1 MGILVEQSETT
12 ALLKAKITKIL
23 FLLLLVRLGLYIPVP
38 NIDLDLFSQ
47 NQNTN
52 PIFGFAKTLTGSSFL
67 GIGALV
73 ILPYIN
79 ASIIIQL
86 LIPVIPKLEQLQK
99 EEGEFGRQQITRYT
113 RYLAFIW
120 SIFLSVGIAFF
131 LIKPVIFDWNF
142 ILAIKIILSLI
153 TGSMLSMWFSE
164 LITEEGL
171 GNGSSMLIFI
181 NIVGSIPN
189 NFASISNTL
198 FDNAA
203 YLSNLA
209 TLCKTSLF
217 YLFVVTVVIVFQ
229 DSYKKISI
237 ISAKQLTGDYVGQAQ
252 KISELKNTY
261 IPLKV
266 NQGGIMPLAFSSTIA
281 VFLTYP
287 VQLFINSG
295 FIVNQAFSTNLLT
308 FYSIALNIIL
318 VVFFSCFYA
327 ALVLKPED
335 ISQNLAKMAYS
346 IPGIRQGR
354 ETTRYLEKTVSRLS
368 FIGGLFLSFLAF
380 FPLLISSVVKV
391 SIFKNVTSLLILIGV
406 ITDVTSQIR
415 GYLVSRKYEGFK
427 Q

>member
-1 MGILVEQSETT
+1 MEQSETT

-67 GIGALV
+67 GIGALG

-86 LIPVIPKLEQLQK
+86 LVPVLPQLEQLQK

-113 RYLAFIW
+113 RYLALIW
-120 SIFLSVGIAFF
+120 SIILSSAIAFF
-131 LIKPVIFDWNF
+131 LVKPIIFDWSISLALEI
-142 ILAIKIILSLI
+142 ILALV
-153 TGSMLSMWFSE
+153 TGSILSMWFSE

-189 NFASISNTL
+189 SFSDLNNALFSQASYLDNLRISSQGL
-198 FDNAA
+198 I
-203 YLSNLA
+203 L
-209 TLCKTSLF
+209 
-217 YLFVVTVVIVFQ
+217 YLFVVSVIILFQ
-229 DSYKKISI
+229 DSYKKINI
-237 ISAKQLTGDYVGQAQ
+237 VAAKQLNLSSSDQSQ
-252 KISELKNTY
+252 NFSQLKNSY

-266 NQGGIMPLAFSSTIA
+266 NQGGIMPLVFSSTIA
-281 VFLTYP
+281 VFLAYP
-287 VQLFINSG
+287 VQQLLNLGFVNNS
-295 FIVNQAFSTNLLT
+295 FLSV
-308 FYSIALNIIL
+308 YSITINILL
-318 VVFFSCFYA
+318 VVLFSCFYA
-327 ALVLKPED
+327 GLVLKPDD

-346 IPGIRQGR
+346 IPGIRQGKD
-354 ETTRYLEKTVSRLS
+354 TTKYLEKTVARLA
-368 FIGGLFLSFLAF
+368 FLGGLFLAFLAF
-380 FPLLISSVVKV
+380 FPLVVGNILQV
-391 SIFKNVTSLLILIGV
+391 NIFKNVTSLLILIGV

-415 GYLVSRKYEGFK
+415 GYLVARKYEGFK
-427 Q
+427 

>member
-1 MGILVEQSETT
+1 MEQSETT

-67 GIGALV
+67 GIGALG

-86 LIPVIPKLEQLQK
+86 LVPVLPQLEQLQK

-113 RYLAFIW
+113 RYLALIW
-120 SIFLSVGIAFF
+120 AIILSSAIAFF
-131 LIKPVIFDWNF
+131 LVKPIIFDWSISLALEI
-142 ILAIKIILSLI
+142 ILALV
-153 TGSMLSMWFSE
+153 TGSILSMWFSE

-189 NFASISNTL
+189 SFSELNNALFSQASYLDNLRISGQGL
-198 FDNAA
+198 I
-203 YLSNLA
+203 
-209 TLCKTSLF
+209 F
-217 YLFVVTVVIVFQ
+217 YLFVVSVIILFQ
-229 DSYKKISI
+229 DSYKKINI
-237 ISAKQLTGDYVGQAQ
+237 VAAKQLNLSSSDQSQ
-252 KISELKNTY
+252 NFSQLKNSY

-266 NQGGIMPLAFSSTIA
+266 NQGGIMPLVFSSTIA
-281 VFLTYP
+281 VFLAYP
-287 VQLFINSG
+287 VQQLLNLGFVNNS
-295 FIVNQAFSTNLLT
+295 FLS
-308 FYSIALNIIL
+308 FYSITINILL
-318 VVFFSCFYA
+318 VVLFSCFYA
-327 ALVLKPED
+327 GLVLKPDD

-346 IPGIRQGR
+346 IPGIRQGKD
-354 ETTRYLEKTVSRLS
+354 TTKYLEKTVARLA
-368 FIGGLFLSFLAF
+368 FLGGLFLAFLAF
-380 FPLLISSVVKV
+380 FPLVVGNV
-391 SIFKNVTSLLILIGV
+391 LQVNIFKNVTSLLILIGV

-415 GYLVSRKYEGFK
+415 GYLVARKYEGFK
-427 Q
+427 

>member
-1 MGILVEQSETT
+1 VEQSQTLF
-12 ALLKAKITKIL
+12 LLRAKVTKIL
-23 FLLLLVRLGLYIPVP
+23 FLLLLVRLGLYVPIPSV
-38 NIDLDLFSQ
+38 DLDIFAQ
-47 NQNTN
+47 EQVVN
-52 PIFGFAKTLTGSSFL
+52 PVFNFAKTLTGSSFL
-67 GIGALV
+67 GVGALG

-99 EEGEFGRQQITRYT
+99 EEGEFGRKQITRYT

-120 SIFLSVGIAFF
+120 SIFLSGGIAFF
-131 LIKPVIFDWNF
+131 LIKPVVFDWN
-142 ILAIKIILSLI
+142 LVLGVKIILSLI

-181 NIVGSIPN
+181 NIIGSIPN
-189 NFASISNTL
+189 SFSNISSTFFDKVSYLDNFV
-198 FDNAA
+198 
-203 YLSNLA
+203 
-209 TLCKTSLF
+209 TLCQGLIL
-217 YLFVVTVVIVFQ
+217 YLFVVTIVIVFQ
-229 DSYKKISI
+229 DSYKKIGI
-237 ISAKQLTGDYVGQAQ
+237 ISAKQLTSEYIGQAQ
-252 KISELKNTY
+252 KISDLKNTY

-266 NQGGIMPLAFSSTIA
+266 NQGGIMPLVFSSTIA

-287 VQLFINSG
+287 IQFLVKSFDSSFTNSFI
-295 FIVNQAFSTNLLT
+295 T
-308 FYSIALNIIL
+308 FYSFTLNIIL

-346 IPGIRQGR
+346 IPGVRQGR
-354 ETTRYLEKTVSRLS
+354 ETTKYLEKTVARLS
-368 FIGGLFLSFLAF
+368 FLGGLFLSFLAF
-380 FPLLISSVVKV
+380 FPLLVGTVLKV
-391 SIFKNVTSLLILIGV
+391 SLFKNVTSLLILIGV

-427 Q
+427 

>member
-1 MGILVEQSETT
+1 MEQSETT

-67 GIGALV
+67 GIEAIG

-86 LIPVIPKLEQLQK
+86 LVPVLPQLEQLQK

-113 RYLAFIW
+113 RYLALIW
-120 SIFLSVGIAFF
+120 AIILSSAIAFF
-131 LIKPVIFDWNF
+131 LVKPIIFDWSISLALEI
-142 ILAIKIILSLI
+142 ILALV
-153 TGSMLSMWFSE
+153 TGSILSMWFSE

-189 NFASISNTL
+189 SFSELNNALFSQASYLDNLRISGQGL
-198 FDNAA
+198 I
-203 YLSNLA
+203 
-209 TLCKTSLF
+209 F
-217 YLFVVTVVIVFQ
+217 YLFVVSVIILFQ
-229 DSYKKISI
+229 DSYKKINI
-237 ISAKQLTGDYVGQAQ
+237 VAAKQLNLSSSDQSQ
-252 KISELKNTY
+252 NFSQLKNSY

-266 NQGGIMPLAFSSTIA
+266 NQGGIMPLVFSSTIA
-281 VFLTYP
+281 VFLAYP
-287 VQLFINSG
+287 VQQLLNLGFVNNS
-295 FIVNQAFSTNLLT
+295 FLSV
-308 FYSIALNIIL
+308 YSITINILL
-318 VVFFSCFYA
+318 VVLFSCFYA
-327 ALVLKPED
+327 GLVLKPDD

-346 IPGIRQGR
+346 IPGVRQGKD
-354 ETTRYLEKTVSRLS
+354 TTKYLEKTVARLA
-368 FIGGLFLSFLAF
+368 FLGGLFLAFLAF
-380 FPLLISSVVKV
+380 FPLVVGNV
-391 SIFKNVTSLLILIGV
+391 LQVNIFKNVTSLLILIGV

-415 GYLVSRKYEGFK
+415 GYLVARKYEGFK
-427 Q
+427 

>member
-1 MGILVEQSETT
+1 MDQSETIG
-12 ALLKAKITKIL
+12 LLKSKIIKIL
-23 FLLLLVRLGLYIPVP
+23 CLLLLVRLGLYIPIPSV
-38 NIDLDLFSQ
+38 DLDIFAQ
-47 NQNTN
+47 NQSLN
-52 PIFGFAKTLTGSSFL
+52 PVFNFAKTLTGSSFL
-67 GIGALV
+67 GIGALG

-266 NQGGIMPLAFSSTIA
+266 NQGGIMPLVFSSTIA

>member
-1 MGILVEQSETT
+1 VEQSETT

-67 GIGALV
+67 GIGALG

-86 LIPVIPKLEQLQK
+86 LVPVLPQLEQLQK

-113 RYLAFIW
+113 RYLALIW
-120 SIFLSVGIAFF
+120 AIILSSAIAFF
-131 LIKPVIFDWNF
+131 LVKPIIFDWSISLALEI
-142 ILAIKIILSLI
+142 ILALV
-153 TGSMLSMWFSE
+153 TGSILSMWFSE

-189 NFASISNTL
+189 SFSELNNALFSQASYLDNLRISGQGL
-198 FDNAA
+198 I
-203 YLSNLA
+203 
-209 TLCKTSLF
+209 F
-217 YLFVVTVVIVFQ
+217 YLFVVSVIILFQ
-229 DSYKKISI
+229 DSYKKINI
-237 ISAKQLTGDYVGQAQ
+237 VAAKQLNLSSSDQSQ
-252 KISELKNTY
+252 NFSQLKNSY

-266 NQGGIMPLAFSSTIA
+266 NQGGIMPLVFSSTIA
-281 VFLTYP
+281 VFLAYP
-287 VQLFINSG
+287 VQQLLNLGFVNNS
-295 FIVNQAFSTNLLT
+295 FLSV
-308 FYSIALNIIL
+308 YSITINILL
-318 VVFFSCFYA
+318 VVLFSCFYA
-327 ALVLKPED
+327 GLVLKPDD

-346 IPGIRQGR
+346 IPGIRQGKD
-354 ETTRYLEKTVSRLS
+354 TTKYLEKTVARLA
-368 FIGGLFLSFLAF
+368 FLGGLFLAFLAF
-380 FPLLISSVVKV
+380 FPLVVGNV
-391 SIFKNVTSLLILIGV
+391 LQVNIFKNVTSLLILIGV

-415 GYLVSRKYEGFK
+415 GYLVSQNYESFK
-427 Q
+427 NT

>member
-1 MGILVEQSETT
+1 MEQSETT

-67 GIGALV
+67 GIGALG

-86 LIPVIPKLEQLQK
+86 LVPVLPQLEQLQK

-113 RYLAFIW
+113 RYLALIW
-120 SIFLSVGIAFF
+120 SIILSSAIAFF
-131 LIKPVIFDWNF
+131 LVKPIIFDWSISLALEI
-142 ILAIKIILSLI
+142 ILALV
-153 TGSMLSMWFSE
+153 TGSILSMWFSE

-189 NFASISNTL
+189 SFSDLNNALFSQASYLDNLRISSQGL
-198 FDNAA
+198 I
-203 YLSNLA
+203 L
-209 TLCKTSLF
+209 
-217 YLFVVTVVIVFQ
+217 YLFVVSVIILFQ
-229 DSYKKISI
+229 DSYKKVNIVA
-237 ISAKQLTGDYVGQAQ
+237 AKQLNLSSSDQSQ
-252 KISELKNTY
+252 DFSQLKNSY

-266 NQGGIMPLAFSSTIA
+266 NQGGIMPLVFSSTIA
-281 VFLTYP
+281 VFLAYP
-287 VQLFINSG
+287 VQQLLNLGFVNNS
-295 FIVNQAFSTNLLT
+295 FLSV
-308 FYSIALNIIL
+308 YSITINILL
-318 VVFFSCFYA
+318 VVLFSCFYA
-327 ALVLKPED
+327 GLVLKPDD

-346 IPGIRQGR
+346 IPGIRQGKD
-354 ETTRYLEKTVSRLS
+354 TTKYLEKTVARLA
-368 FIGGLFLSFLAF
+368 FLGGLFLAFLAF
-380 FPLLISSVVKV
+380 FPLVVGNV
-391 SIFKNVTSLLILIGV
+391 LQVNIFKNVTSLLILIGV

-415 GYLVSRKYEGFK
+415 GYLVARKYEGFK
-427 Q
+427 

>member
-1 MGILVEQSETT
+1 MDQSETIG
-12 ALLKAKITKIL
+12 LLKSKIIKIL
-23 FLLLLVRLGLYIPVP
+23 CLLLLVRLGLYIPIPSV
-38 NIDLDLFSQ
+38 DLDIFAQ
-47 NQNTN
+47 NQSLN
-52 PIFGFAKTLTGSSFL
+52 PVFNFAKTLTGSSFL
-67 GIGALV
+67 GIGALG

-181 NIVGSIPN
+181 NIVGSIPD

-266 NQGGIMPLAFSSTIA
+266 NQGGIMPLVFSSTIA

>member
-1 MGILVEQSETT
+1 MEQSETT

-67 GIGALV
+67 GIGALG

-86 LIPVIPKLEQLQK
+86 LVPVLPQLEQLQK

-113 RYLAFIW
+113 RYLALIW
-120 SIFLSVGIAFF
+120 SIILSSAIAFF
-131 LIKPVIFDWNF
+131 LVKPIIFDWSISLALEI
-142 ILAIKIILSLI
+142 ILALV
-153 TGSMLSMWFSE
+153 TGSILSMWFSE

-189 NFASISNTL
+189 SFSELNNALFSQASYLDNLRISGQGL
-198 FDNAA
+198 I
-203 YLSNLA
+203 
-209 TLCKTSLF
+209 F
-217 YLFVVTVVIVFQ
+217 YLFVVSVIILFQ
-229 DSYKKISI
+229 DSYKKINI
-237 ISAKQLTGDYVGQAQ
+237 VAAKQLNLSSSDQSQ
-252 KISELKNTY
+252 DFSQLKNSY

-266 NQGGIMPLAFSSTIA
+266 NQGGIMPLVFSSTIA
-281 VFLTYP
+281 VFLAYP
-287 VQLFINSG
+287 VQQLLNLGFVNNS
-295 FIVNQAFSTNLLT
+295 FLSV
-308 FYSIALNIIL
+308 YSITINILL
-318 VVFFSCFYA
+318 VVLFSCFYA
-327 ALVLKPED
+327 GLVLKPDD

-346 IPGIRQGR
+346 IPGIRQGKD
-354 ETTRYLEKTVSRLS
+354 TTKYLEKTVARLA
-368 FIGGLFLSFLAF
+368 FLGGLFLAFLAF
-380 FPLLISSVVKV
+380 FPLVVGNILQV
-391 SIFKNVTSLLILIGV
+391 NIFKNVTSLLILIGV

-415 GYLVSRKYEGFK
+415 GYLVARKYEGFK
-427 Q
+427 

>member
-1 MGILVEQSETT
+1 MEQSETT

-67 GIGALV
+67 GIGALG

-86 LIPVIPKLEQLQK
+86 LVPVLPQLEQLQK

-113 RYLAFIW
+113 RYLALIW
-120 SIFLSVGIAFF
+120 AIILSSAIAFF
-131 LIKPVIFDWNF
+131 LVKPIIFDWSISLALEI
-142 ILAIKIILSLI
+142 ILALV
-153 TGSMLSMWFSE
+153 TGSILSMWFSE

-189 NFASISNTL
+189 SFSELNNALFSQASYLDNLRISGQGL
-198 FDNAA
+198 I
-203 YLSNLA
+203 
-209 TLCKTSLF
+209 F
-217 YLFVVTVVIVFQ
+217 YLFVVSVIILFQ
-229 DSYKKISI
+229 DSYKKINI
-237 ISAKQLTGDYVGQAQ
+237 VAAKQLNLSSSDQSQ
-252 KISELKNTY
+252 NFSQLKNSY

-266 NQGGIMPLAFSSTIA
+266 NQGGIMPLVFSSTIA
-281 VFLTYP
+281 VFLAYP
-287 VQLFINSG
+287 VQKLLNLGFVNNS
-295 FIVNQAFSTNLLT
+295 FLSV
-308 FYSIALNIIL
+308 YSITINILL
-318 VVFFSCFYA
+318 VVLFSCFYA
-327 ALVLKPED
+327 GLVLKPDD

-346 IPGIRQGR
+346 IPGVRQGKD
-354 ETTRYLEKTVSRLS
+354 TTKYLEKTVARLA
-368 FIGGLFLSFLAF
+368 FLGGLFLAFLAF
-380 FPLLISSVVKV
+380 FPLVVGNV
-391 SIFKNVTSLLILIGV
+391 LQVNIFKNVTSLLILIGV

-415 GYLVSRKYEGFK
+415 GYLVARKYEGFK
-427 Q
+427 

>member
-1 MGILVEQSETT
+1 MEQSETI

-67 GIGALV
+67 GIGALG

-86 LIPVIPKLEQLQK
+86 LVPVLPQLEQLQK

-113 RYLAFIW
+113 RYLALIW
-120 SIFLSVGIAFF
+120 AIILSTAIAFF
-131 LIKPVIFDWNF
+131 LVKPIIFDWSISLALEI
-142 ILAIKIILSLI
+142 ILALV
-153 TGSMLSMWFSE
+153 TGSILSMWFSE

-189 NFASISNTL
+189 SFSELNNALFSQASYLDNLRISGQGL
-198 FDNAA
+198 I
-203 YLSNLA
+203 
-209 TLCKTSLF
+209 F
-217 YLFVVTVVIVFQ
+217 YLFVVSVIILFQ
-229 DSYKKISI
+229 DSYKKINI
-237 ISAKQLTGDYVGQAQ
+237 VAAKQLNLSSSDQSQ
-252 KISELKNTY
+252 NFSQLKNSY

-266 NQGGIMPLAFSSTIA
+266 NQGGIMPLVFSSTIA
-281 VFLTYP
+281 VFLAYP
-287 VQLFINSG
+287 VQQLLNLGFVNNS
-295 FIVNQAFSTNLLT
+295 FLSV
-308 FYSIALNIIL
+308 YSITINILL
-318 VVFFSCFYA
+318 VVLFSCFYA
-327 ALVLKPED
+327 GLVLKPDD

-346 IPGIRQGR
+346 IPGVRQGKD
-354 ETTRYLEKTVSRLS
+354 TTKYLQKTVERLA
-368 FIGGLFLSFLAF
+368 FLGGLFLAFLAF
-380 FPLLISSVVKV
+380 FPLVVGNV
-391 SIFKNVTSLLILIGV
+391 LHVNIFKNVTSLLILIGV

-415 GYLVSRKYEGFK
+415 GYLVARKYEGFK
-427 Q
+427 

>member
-1 MGILVEQSETT
+1 MEQSETT

-67 GIGALV
+67 GIGALG

-86 LIPVIPKLEQLQK
+86 LVPVLPQLEQLQK

-113 RYLAFIW
+113 RYLALIW
-120 SIFLSVGIAFF
+120 AIILSSAIAFF
-131 LIKPVIFDWNF
+131 LVKPIIFDWSISLALEI
-142 ILAIKIILSLI
+142 ILALV
-153 TGSMLSMWFSE
+153 TGSILSMWFSE

-189 NFASISNTL
+189 SFSELNNALFSQASYLDNLRISGQGL
-198 FDNAA
+198 I
-203 YLSNLA
+203 
-209 TLCKTSLF
+209 F
-217 YLFVVTVVIVFQ
+217 YLFVVSVIILFQ
-229 DSYKKISI
+229 DSYKKINI
-237 ISAKQLTGDYVGQAQ
+237 VAAKQLNLSSSDQSQ
-252 KISELKNTY
+252 NFSQLKNSY

-266 NQGGIMPLAFSSTIA
+266 NQGGIMPLVFSSTIA
-281 VFLTYP
+281 VFLAYP
-287 VQLFINSG
+287 VQQLLNLGFINNS
-295 FIVNQAFSTNLLT
+295 FLSI
-308 FYSIALNIIL
+308 YSITINILL
-318 VVFFSCFYA
+318 VVLFSCFYA
-327 ALVLKPED
+327 GLVLKPDD

-346 IPGIRQGR
+346 IPGIRQGKD
-354 ETTRYLEKTVSRLS
+354 TTKYLEKTVARLS
-368 FIGGLFLSFLAF
+368 FLGGLFLAFLAF
-380 FPLLISSVVKV
+380 FPLVVGNV
-391 SIFKNVTSLLILIGV
+391 LQVNIFKNVTSLLILIGV

-415 GYLVSRKYEGFK
+415 GYLVARKYEGFK
-427 Q
+427 

>member
-1 MGILVEQSETT
+1 MEQSETT

-67 GIGALV
+67 GIGALG

-86 LIPVIPKLEQLQK
+86 LVPVLPQLEQLQK

-113 RYLAFIW
+113 RYLALIW
-120 SIFLSVGIAFF
+120 AIILSSAIAFF
-131 LIKPVIFDWNF
+131 LVKPIIFDWSISLALEI
-142 ILAIKIILSLI
+142 ILALV
-153 TGSMLSMWFSE
+153 TGSILSMWFSE

-189 NFASISNTL
+189 SFSELNNALFSQASYLDNLRISGQGL
-198 FDNAA
+198 I
-203 YLSNLA
+203 
-209 TLCKTSLF
+209 F
-217 YLFVVTVVIVFQ
+217 YLFVVSVIILFQ
-229 DSYKKISI
+229 DSYKKINI
-237 ISAKQLTGDYVGQAQ
+237 VAAKQLNLSSSDQSQ
-252 KISELKNTY
+252 DFSQLKNSY

-266 NQGGIMPLAFSSTIA
+266 NQGGIMPLVFSSTFA
-281 VFLTYP
+281 VFLAYP
-287 VQLFINSG
+287 VQQLLNLGFVNNS
-295 FIVNQAFSTNLLT
+295 FLSV
-308 FYSIALNIIL
+308 YSITINILL
-318 VVFFSCFYA
+318 VVLFSCFYA
-327 ALVLKPED
+327 GLVLKPDD

-346 IPGIRQGR
+346 IPGIRQGKD
-354 ETTRYLEKTVSRLS
+354 TTKYLEKTVARLA
-368 FIGGLFLSFLAF
+368 FLGGLFLAFLAF
-380 FPLLISSVVKV
+380 FPLVVGNV
-391 SIFKNVTSLLILIGV
+391 LQVNIFKNVTSLLILIGV

-415 GYLVSRKYEGFK
+415 GYLVARKYEGFK
-427 Q
+427 